1 MDAIEKIPSAIA
13 VIGISFGSFL
23 GCLGGHMR
31 HMTEMQRIAA
41 AEEAAQR
48 LIDQMS
54 PEVVERLGEANLIS
68 DLTHEFLMSG
78 LPSRELQEQMA
89 GQIQAD
95 GPTDDTPPE
104 N

>member
-1 MDAIEKIPSAIA
+1 
-13 VIGISFGSFL
+13 
-23 GCLGGHMR
+23 MR

-48 LIDQMS
+48 LIDQMP
-54 PEVVERLGEANLIS
+54 PEAVERLGEANLLS

-78 LPSRELQEQMA
+78 LPSRELQGQMD
-89 GQIQAD
+89 GQIHAD
-95 GPTDDTPPE
+95 GPTDNTLPK